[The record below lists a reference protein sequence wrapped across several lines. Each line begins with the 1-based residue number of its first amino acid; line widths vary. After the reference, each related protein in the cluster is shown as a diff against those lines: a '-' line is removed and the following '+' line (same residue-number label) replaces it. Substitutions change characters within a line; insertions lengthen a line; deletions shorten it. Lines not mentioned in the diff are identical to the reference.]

1 MTAMDALHSSG
12 TLVLNV
18 DDNEAA
24 RYAKNHLVRTAGYRV
39 LEAATGAEALR
50 LARDAGPQL
59 ALIDVKLPDIP
70 GVEICRTIKADPAI
84 ASMMVLLISA
94 ACIHPDDKVTG
105 LEGGADGYLIDP
117 VGGEELLAT
126 VKALL
131 RIYHSEQRLELA
143 LKATRDVVWDK
154 NLGHDHESSGS
165 PAARVLFGWTKH
177 SPIFHA
183 GGWTIERLHPDD
195 RQRVTEGLRVV
206 LDDPHASHWQDEYR
220 VLAAGDE
227 YAWVMDRGHIIR
239 NSEGTPV
246 RMVGAMQ
253 DITARRRTEEELR
266 QSHDN
271 LRAHA
276 EELALFNRAAVDREL
291 RMIELKSQINDLCAE
306 LGRPALYPISR
317 MQDADASPE
326 CAS

>member
-1 MTAMDALHSSG
+1 MTEMEASFNSG

-24 RYAKNHLVRTAGYRV
+24 RYAKNHLLRSAGYRV
-39 LEAATGAEALR
+39 LEAGTGAEALR
-50 LARDAGPQL
+50 LARETGPQL
-59 ALIDVKLPDIP
+59 ALIDVKLPDLP
-70 GVEICRTIKADPAI
+70 GVEVCRTIKADPAI

-94 ACIHPDDKVTG
+94 ACVRPDDKVTG

-154 NLGHDHESSGS
+154 DLGQDRESSWS
-165 PAARVLFGWTKH
+165 PAGRVLFGWTEN

-195 RQRVTEGLRVV
+195 RRRVTEGLRVV
-206 LDDPHASHWQDEYR
+206 LENPQASHWQDEYR
-220 VLAAGDE
+220 VLGAGDE

-239 NSEGTPV
+239 NSDGRPL
-246 RMVGAMQ
+246 RMIGAMQ

-266 QSHDN
+266 RSHAN
-271 LRAHA
+271 LQVHA

-306 LGRPALYPISR
+306 LGRPALYPVSR
-317 MQDADASPE
+317 MQEADGTSEFAS
-326 CAS
+326 